1 MKKSLTVMLGMACL
15 VGVSSAARAQT
26 ANAPMGVSMVVAAEC
41 TLATTAMAFPDTGLV
56 DEDLVATAELTVQ
69 CTPGTSYTIALS
81 NGTGTG
87 ATDTMR
93 QMTSGGNTVDY
104 MIYQDA
110 ANTLP
115 WSPTDTLVTPAATGA
130 DEIITAYGTVLAG
143 QNVPTGTYADSV
155 LATIT
160 YPN

>member
-1 MKKSLTVMLGMACL
+1 MNKSLTVMLGMACL

-26 ANAPMGVSMVVAAEC
+26 LDAPMGVSMVVAAEC
-41 TLATTAMAFPDTGLV
+41 TITSTAMAFTGTGLI
-56 DEDLVATAELTVQ
+56 DANLVATADLTVQ
-69 CTPGTSYTIALS
+69 CTPGTPYAIALS
-81 NGTGTG
+81 NGASGT
-87 ATDTMR
+87 ATDAMR
-93 QMTSGGNTVDY
+93 QMTSGANTVDY

-115 WSPTDTLVTPAATGA
+115 WSPTDTLVTPVATGA

-160 YPN
+160 Y